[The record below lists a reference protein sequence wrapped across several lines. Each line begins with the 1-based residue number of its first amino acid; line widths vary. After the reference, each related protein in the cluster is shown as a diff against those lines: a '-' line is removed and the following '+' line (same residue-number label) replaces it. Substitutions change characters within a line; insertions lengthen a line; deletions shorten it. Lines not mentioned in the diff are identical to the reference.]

1 MSDHH
6 STHNPHGDQ
15 STILENVKITMT
27 YVPAIETENVE
38 TNNDQKEEN
47 QPEQHPYHDNNTGET
62 DVINGAQTKEEK
74 IANLALEQNK
84 LQIING
90 IIGRSTTYL
99 LQPCHCTQDLIR
111 ELQELSN
118 GNNNDIK

>member
-1 MSDHH
+1 MPDHH
-6 STHNPHGDQ
+6 STHNPHGGQ

-27 YVPAIETENVE
+27 YVPAIDTEKVE
-38 TNNDQKEEN
+38 TNDDQKEEN
-47 QPEQHPYHDNNTGET
+47 HHEHHQYHGNNTGEA
-62 DVINGAQTKEEK
+62 DVTNGAQTKEEI

-84 LQIING
+84 SQILNG

-111 ELQELSN
+111 ELQELSDA
-118 GNNNDIK
+118 NNNDTN